1 MRRPLLI
8 ATLGL
13 LAIVIAL
20 SLARDEHH
28 GRDWASWLPGQARH
42 SFAHS
47 PCGIPVHFILGEVD
61 PRFGFDRDTVMTALV
76 EAANLWQAL
85 SDRVLFLDSDHR
97 YAMPVSLRFD
107 QRQQAANTR
116 RSLRG
121 NLERDRLELEGAE
134 TLLLEW
140 HERID
145 AAKREFDRATGRLA
159 RAELERML
167 ADLNADISAYNR
179 RATDMQQRAEDFRA
193 RVGRYNE
200 ATAGAPVESGRYSYN
215 REDGRRIE
223 VFRAESFDELV
234 WVLAHEL
241 GHALGIDHVADPGSV
256 MHAMLHDG
264 GELNSGR
271 ARPVT
276 LGAADH
282 AALAEVCGAAV
293 SGKAPRATD

>member
-13 LAIVIAL
+13 LAIVVTL
-20 SLARDEHH
+20 SVSRDEQH
-28 GRDWASWLPGQARH
+28 GRDWSSWLPGQARH
-42 SFAHS
+42 SFAHA
-47 PCGIPVHFILGEVD
+47 PCGIPVHFTLAEVD
-61 PRFGFDRDTVMTALV
+61 PRFGFDRDTVMSALV

-97 YAMPVSLRFD
+97 YAMQISLQFD
-107 QRQQAANTR
+107 QRQQSANTR

-121 NLERDRLELEGAE
+121 NLERDRLELEAAE
-134 TLLLEW
+134 TLLSEW
-140 HERID
+140 NERIE
-145 AAKREFDRATGRLA
+145 AAKRDFERTNGRRD

-167 ADLNADISAYNR
+167 ADLNADITAYNR
-179 RATDMQQRAEDFRA
+179 RATDMQQRAEDFRT
-193 RVGRYNE
+193 RVARYNE
-200 ATAGAPVESGRYSYN
+200 AAADAPVESGRYSYS

-241 GHALGIDHVADPGSV
+241 GHALGIDHVADPGAV

-264 GELNSGR
+264 GERSSGR

-276 LGAADH
+276 LGAADR
-282 AALAEVCGAAV
+282 AALAEVCRGA
-293 SGKAPRATD
+293 R